1 MLSKI
6 IYTILT
12 AGLGANALVGKK
24 PDCADHADVNKV
36 LIGGGPSGTISVA
49 DFDGSSF
56 DIVAN
61 NTIAGTSASWLLFK
75 EPNLLYAVDEN
86 GNTTRLFHASRFP
99 CYAPRRRS
107 KKIKKTAAQR
117 LIYDIY

>member
-1 MLSKI
+1 MLHRRA

-12 AGLGANALVGKK
+12 AALGALGATSVAGQKK
-24 PDCADHADVNKV
+24 PESADHAVVNKV

-75 EPNLLYAVDEN
+75 EPKLLYAVDEN
-86 GNTTRLFHASRFP
+86 SNTTRLFNVSRSLRHALR
-99 CYAPRRRS
+99 ARG
-107 KKIKKTAAQR
+107 K
-117 LIYDIY
+117 